1 MNNSFDMDFDYTL
14 KIDYENCHVRDL
26 QYILQI
32 LYSSSTLCRLDIIEM
47 GAEVI
52 CRINE
57 IGTDLY
63 DKQFRTFN
71 KFIQSL
77 YCVMDKLNIIEYRD
91 ILYEYVPHKTK
102 QLSPKSPASISPP
115 KIMKKAP
122 KKVSEVIPLVKNSQ
136 YGAFKKGGTPRYIK
150 CIKNQFN

>member
-57 IGTDLY
+57 IGTDL
-63 DKQFRTFN
+63 
-71 KFIQSL
+71 
-77 YCVMDKLNIIEYRD
+77 
-91 ILYEYVPHKTK
+91 
-102 QLSPKSPASISPP
+102 
-115 KIMKKAP
+115 
-122 KKVSEVIPLVKNSQ
+122 
-136 YGAFKKGGTPRYIK
+136 
-150 CIKNQFN
+150 